1 MIFLTSLIFIF
12 QGRNNYREASDISLQ
27 KTLSNEDAL
36 RQDVQ
41 PNFDNDIDE
50 LHNKINNF
58 FVQDKLDSIQLDVT
72 VDLLEPEA

>member
-12 QGRNNYREASDISLQ
+12 QGSNNYREASDISLQ

>member
-1 MIFLTSLIFIF
+1 MHIF
-12 QGRNNYREASDISLQ
+12 QGSNNYREASDISLQ
-27 KTLSNEDAL
+27 KTLSNEDPL

-72 VDLLEPEA
+72 VDSSESEA

>member
-1 MIFLTSLIFIF
+1 MRCF
-12 QGRNNYREASDISLQ
+12 
-27 KTLSNEDAL
+27 KTRCSI
-36 RQDVQ
+36 
-41 PNFDNDIDE
+41 NFDNDIDE